1 LSNKFITTL
10 FLIVNF
16 SLNLQADNKQLII
29 DRLIEIDNIKFDFEQ
44 TINKKK
50 ETGKCILVFDNKLNC
65 NYQDSMHKEILIN
78 GKRLVIKHKRYD
90 KIYFYP
96 VANSPFMNILNKKS
110 LISLIRKSS
119 YKLKNNIELI
129 VIDKNKEK
137 IIIFFDKNSHDLI
150 GWRIVDQLQNVINFS
165 IKIKYINSEI
175 NSEIFKV
182 PTIN

>member
-1 LSNKFITTL
+1 LFNKFFIFL
-10 FLIVNF
+10 FILVN
-16 SLNLQADNKQLII
+16 SPLTIQANEKQLII
-29 DRLIEIDNIKFDFEQ
+29 NQLININNIIFDFEQ
-44 TINKKK
+44 TSNNKR
-50 ETGKCILVFDNKLNC
+50 ETGTCVLSFNNKLSCDYKDSMQKRILVNNKT
-65 NYQDSMHKEILIN
+65 LIVQH
-78 GKRLVIKHKRYD
+78 RRYD

-96 VANSPFMNILNKKS
+96 ISNSPFIKIFNKEK
-110 LISLIRKSS
+110 LINLIKISD